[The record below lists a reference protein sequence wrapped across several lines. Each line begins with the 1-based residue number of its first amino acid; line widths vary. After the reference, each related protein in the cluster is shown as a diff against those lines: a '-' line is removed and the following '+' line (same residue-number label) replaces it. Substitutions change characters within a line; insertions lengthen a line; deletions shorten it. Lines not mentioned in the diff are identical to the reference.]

1 MGPTRTRDRLID
13 EALSIL
19 SSAMAKSK
27 AMAPSKSSAVGQ
39 AWSPTTDI
47 ATVADHEQSE
57 TPPAVRQLVVKQ
69 VSERMSSIRPLVQ
82 KETPSLIDQ
91 TLSMVEQVNQSVAN
105 QPGVPVPPV
114 QEQQSASLIS
124 RTMSMVAVVIS
135 KSAVSDEL
143 PSSES
148 PVGNHASDNVRTK
161 PLAWG
166 YQRAISQRMVT
177 GVTPPGPALIKALS
191 PSSFQETAKA
201 GEPIPPSQESI
212 ARNLTQEQRLNIDRA
227 DMRKRVESFKANQ
240 KRFQREREEYCNAT
254 LEKVRTQLRETLT
267 DSSR

>member
-1 MGPTRTRDRLID
+1 MV
-13 EALSIL
+13 
-19 SSAMAKSK
+19 KSK
-27 AMAPSKSSAVGQ
+27 TMAPSSAVGQ
-39 AWSPTTDI
+39 AWLPTADI

-57 TPPAVRQLVVKQ
+57 TPPAVRQLVVEQ
-69 VSERMSSIRPLVQ
+69 ISERMSSIRPPVQ

-105 QPGVPVPPV
+105 QPSVPVPPV

-143 PSSES
+143 PSLEP

-161 PLAWG
+161 PLAQG
-166 YQRAISQRMVT
+166 DQRAILQRMVT

-201 GEPIPPSQESI
+201 GESIPPSQESI
-212 ARNLTQEQRLNIDRA
+212 ARNLTQEQRLNMDRA

-254 LEKVRTQLRETLT
+254 MEKVRTQLRETLT